1 MRNSVLKFITRAS
14 VVAAAYF
21 VASAVCSPIAFG
33 PLQFRLSEALVLLAA
48 LMPEAIPGLTIGCIL
63 SNFAFS
69 PYSLYDM
76 LFGGLATFLGAVGT
90 YFLRK
95 KLPLSAIPPI
105 IFNAF
110 LVPVIW
116 IIDGTDKIYII
127 NALEILASEVVTVG
141 VLGIPLAYALKKT
154 FEKSGIILANG
165 NKKDFEKD
173 VEIDERN
180 CEKDDDGENAFE
192 NDARDDIN
200 EK

>member
-14 VVAAAYF
+14 VIAAAYF

-33 PLQFRLSEALVLLAA
+33 PLQFRVSEALVLLAA
-48 LMPEAIPGLTIGCIL
+48 LMPEAIPGLTIGCVL
-63 SNFAFS
+63 ANFAFS

-90 YFLRK
+90 YLLRK

-105 IFNAF
+105 VFNAL

-116 IIDGTDKIYII
+116 VIDGTDKIYII
-127 NALEILASEVVTVG
+127 NALEILASEVISVG
-141 VLGIPLAYALKKT
+141 LLGIPLAYALKKT
-154 FEKSGIILANG
+154 FTKSGIILADSD
-165 NKKDFEKD
+165 KKSSKD
-173 VEIDERN
+173 VEIGEAN
-180 CEKDDDGENAFE
+180 CEKDENSENTFE
-192 NDARDDIN
+192 NNTTDDID